1 MRLIPCRKIREGMEL
16 ARDVV
21 TGPPGTAPLLRTG
34 VLLSE
39 RYAKALPLAGIGSVW
54 IEDDLGRDID
64 VVEPLTPETRERVH
78 RATGDALDAA
88 RNALRNGAGLP
99 DSVVAS
105 LAEVA
110 DALVADLLEIPE
122 AALTLDDLGTF
133 DAYTHRHSVQV
144 AVLGLL
150 IARRAWTREG
160 WIDYRGRR
168 RYDRFGDRMR
178 KLGVGLLVHD
188 VGKLAVPP
196 EVLNKPARLTAD
208 EMAVMRTHPEA
219 GVELL
224 RAADLSPLTV
234 SVIRDHHERP
244 DGTGYPNGLKG
255 TAIHEFARFAA
266 VADVYDAVTSKRV
279 YSGAVQP
286 HVGVGI
292 VRSGAGTQFCTDV
305 VRHFRAVVMPYPVG
319 HEVTLPDGRRG
330 VVAAVDPL
338 DPDHP
343 TVRVPSG
350 RTIEEIRVDM
360 TAPPAVLAENPD
372 APLHRARLAR

>member
-1 MRLIPCRKIREGMEL
+1 VRLIPCRKIREGMEL

-39 RYAKALPLAGIGSVW
+39 RYARALPQAGIGSVW

-64 VVEPLTPETRERVH
+64 VVEPLTPETRVQVH
-78 RATGDALDAA
+78 RVTSEALDAA
-88 RNALRNGAGLP
+88 RTALKQGAGLP
-99 DSVVAS
+99 EPVVAS

-110 DALVADLLEIPE
+110 DALVGDLLEIPD
-122 AALTLDDLGTF
+122 AALTLEDLGTF

-150 IARRAWTREG
+150 IARRAWSREG
-160 WIDYRGRR
+160 WTDYRGRR
-168 RYDRFGDRMR
+168 RYDRFGDRLR
-178 KLGVGLLVHD
+178 KLGIGLLVHD

-196 EVLNKPARLTAD
+196 EVLNKPARLTD
-208 EMAVMRTHPEA
+208 EEMEVMRSHPEA

-224 RAADLSPLTV
+224 RAADLSPLTLA
-234 SVIRDHHERP
+234 VIRDHHERP
-244 DGTGYPNGLKG
+244 DGTGYPNRLAGR
-255 TAIHEFARFAA
+255 AIHEFARFAA

-286 HVGVGI
+286 HVGVRI
-292 VRSGAGTQFCTDV
+292 IREGAGSQFCPDV
-305 VRHFRAVVMPYPVG
+305 VRHFRAVVVPYPVG
-319 HEVTLPDGRRG
+319 HEVLLPDGRRG

-338 DPDHP
+338 DPDRP
-343 TVRVPSG
+343 LVRVPEG
-350 RTIEEIRVDM
+350 RGIAEVTVDM
-360 TAPPAVLAENPD
+360 SEPPAVLAAEPG
-372 APLHRARLAR
+372 RRTRVQR

>member
-39 RYAKALPLAGIGSVW
+39 RYAKALPQVGIGSVW

-64 VVEPLTPETRERVH
+64 VVEPLTAETRERVH

-196 EVLNKPARLTAD
+196 EVLNKPARLTDD

-244 DGTGYPNGLKG
+244 DGTGYPNQLHGDEIPMLS
-255 TAIHEFARFAA
+255 RV
-266 VADVYDAVTSKRV
+266 VALCDAWIAMTDPDTYQTPESRSSRALSRAVTA
-279 YSGAVQP
+279 G
-286 HVGVGI
+286 G
-292 VRSGAGTQFCTDV
+292 RS
-305 VRHFRAVVMPYPVG
+305 P
-319 HEVTLPDGRRG
+319 
-330 VVAAVDPL
+330 
-338 DPDHP
+338 
-343 TVRVPSG
+343 
-350 RTIEEIRVDM
+350 
-360 TAPPAVLAENPD
+360 
-372 APLHRARLAR
+372 ARLSSSDATSASSVSAP

>member
-39 RYAKALPLAGIGSVW
+39 RYARALPQVGIGSVW

-133 DAYTHRHSVQV
+133 DA
-144 AVLGLL
+144 
-150 IARRAWTREG
+150 
-160 WIDYRGRR
+160 
-168 RYDRFGDRMR
+168 
-178 KLGVGLLVHD
+178 
-188 VGKLAVPP
+188 
-196 EVLNKPARLTAD
+196 
-208 EMAVMRTHPEA
+208 
-219 GVELL
+219 
-224 RAADLSPLTV
+224 
-234 SVIRDHHERP
+234 
-244 DGTGYPNGLKG
+244 
-255 TAIHEFARFAA
+255 
-266 VADVYDAVTSKRV
+266 
-279 YSGAVQP
+279 
-286 HVGVGI
+286 
-292 VRSGAGTQFCTDV
+292 
-305 VRHFRAVVMPYPVG
+305 
-319 HEVTLPDGRRG
+319 
-330 VVAAVDPL
+330 
-338 DPDHP
+338 
-343 TVRVPSG
+343 
-350 RTIEEIRVDM
+350 
-360 TAPPAVLAENPD
+360 
-372 APLHRARLAR
+372 

>member
-34 VLLSE
+34 VRLSE
-39 RYAKALPLAGIGSVW
+39 RYAKALPQAGIGSVW
-54 IEDDLGRDID
+54 IEDDLCRDID
-64 VVEPLTPETRERVH
+64 VVEPLTPETRAKVH

-88 RNALRNGAGLP
+88 RTALRTGAGLP

-110 DALVADLLEIPE
+110 DALVGDLLEIPE
-122 AALTLDDLGTF
+122 AALTLDDLSVF

-150 IARRAWTREG
+150 LARRAWSKEG
-160 WIDYRGRR
+160 WTDYRGRQ

-196 EVLNKPARLTAD
+196 EVLNKPARLTEA
-208 EMAVMRTHPEA
+208 EMDVMRSHPEA

-234 SVIRDHHERP
+234 TVIRDHHERP
-244 DGTGYPNGLKG
+244 DGTGYPHGLKG
-255 TAIHEFARFAA
+255 KSIHEFARFAA

-279 YSGAVQP
+279 YSGAVEP
-286 HVGVGI
+286 HVGVKI
-292 VRSGAGTQFCTDV
+292 IRAGAGTQFCTDV

-319 HEVTLPDGRRG
+319 HEVVLPDGRRG
-330 VVAAVDPL
+330 VVASVNPL
-338 DPDHP
+338 DPDRP
-343 TVRVPSG
+343 VVRVPAG
-350 RTIEEIRVDM
+350 RGAEEVTVDM
-360 TAPPAVLAENPD
+360 EQPPAVLA
-372 APLHRARLAR
+372 APERAPAAKRA

>member
-1 MRLIPCRKIREGMEL
+1 VG
-16 ARDVV
+16 
-21 TGPPGTAPLLRTG
+21 GAPLAQG
-34 VLLSE
+34 NPP
-39 RYAKALPLAGIGSVW
+39 A
-54 IEDDLGRDID
+54 
-64 VVEPLTPETRERVH
+64 VEHP
-78 RATGDALDAA
+78 A
-88 RNALRNGAGLP
+88 RNALRNGPGLP

-110 DALVADLLEIPE
+110 CRKLEIPE

-196 EVLNKPARLTAD
+196 EVLNKPARLTD
-208 EMAVMRTHPEA
+208 EEMAVMRTHPEA

-224 RAADLSPLTV
+224 RAADLSPLTI

-244 DGTGYPNGLKG
+244 DGTG
-255 TAIHEFARFAA
+255 
-266 VADVYDAVTSKRV
+266 
-279 YSGAVQP
+279 
-286 HVGVGI
+286 
-292 VRSGAGTQFCTDV
+292 
-305 VRHFRAVVMPYPVG
+305 
-319 HEVTLPDGRRG
+319 
-330 VVAAVDPL
+330 
-338 DPDHP
+338 
-343 TVRVPSG
+343 
-350 RTIEEIRVDM
+350 
-360 TAPPAVLAENPD
+360 
-372 APLHRARLAR
+372 

>member
-1 MRLIPCRKIREGMEL
+1 MEL

-34 VLLSE
+34 VILSD
-39 RYAKALPLAGIGSVW
+39 RYAKALPKAGIGSVW

-64 VVEPLTPETRERVH
+64 VVEPLTPDTRAKVH
-78 RATGDALDAA
+78 KATGDALDAA
-88 RNALRNGAGLP
+88 RTALRSGAGLP
-99 DSVVAS
+99 ETIVAA

-110 DALVADLLEIPE
+110 DALVGDLLEIPE
-122 AALTLDDLGTF
+122 AALTLDDLSHF

-150 IARRAWTREG
+150 LARRAWSKEG
-160 WIDYRGRR
+160 WTDYRGRQ
-168 RYDRFGDRMR
+168 RYDRFGDRLR

-196 EVLNKPARLTAD
+196 EVLNKPARLTD
-208 EMAVMRTHPEA
+208 EEMDVMRTHPEA

-234 SVIRDHHERP
+234 TVIRDHHERP
-244 DGTGYPNGLKG
+244 DGSGYPNGLKDK
-255 TAIHEFARFAA
+255 AIHEFARFAA

-279 YSGAVQP
+279 YSGAVEP
-286 HVGVGI
+286 HVGVKIIRDG
-292 VRSGAGTQFCTDV
+292 SGTQFCTDI

-319 HEVTLPDGRRG
+319 HEIVTPDGRKG
-330 VVAAVDPL
+330 VVASVDTL
-338 DPDHP
+338 DPDRP
-343 TVRVPSG
+343 IVRLPHG
-350 RTIEEIRVDM
+350 RGTAEERVDM
-360 TAPPAVLAENPD
+360 TQPPAVLAPKG
-372 APLHRARLAR
+372 AVAKAWP

>member
-34 VLLSE
+34 VQLSE
-39 RYAKALPLAGIGSVW
+39 RYAKALPQAGIGSVW

-64 VVEPLTPETRERVH
+64 VVEPLTPETRAKVH

-88 RNALRNGAGLP
+88 RNSLKHGAGLP
-99 DSVVAS
+99 DAVVAS

-122 AALTLDDLGTF
+122 AALTLDDLSSF

-144 AVLGLL
+144 SVLGLL
-150 IARRAWTREG
+150 LARRAWTKEG
-160 WIDYRGRR
+160 WTDYRGRQ
-168 RYDRFGDRMR
+168 RYDRFGDRLR
-178 KLGVGLLVHD
+178 KLGIGLLVHD

-196 EVLNKPARLTAD
+196 EVLNKPARLSD
-208 EMAVMRTHPEA
+208 EEMDVMRTHPEA

-224 RAADLSPLTV
+224 RAADLSPLTL

-244 DGTGYPNGLKG
+244 DGSGYPNGLKSN
-255 TAIHEFARFAA
+255 AIHEFARFAA

-286 HVGVGI
+286 HVGVKI
-292 VRSGAGTQFCTDV
+292 IRDGAGTQFCSTV

-319 HEVTLPDGRRG
+319 HEVVLPDGRKG

-338 DPDHP
+338 DPDRP
-343 TVRVPSG
+343 TVRVPQG
-350 RTIEEIRVDM
+350 RTVDEVKVDM
-360 TAPPAVLAENPD
+360 TEPPAVLAQ
-372 APLHRARLAR
+372 AATRTPLAGSA